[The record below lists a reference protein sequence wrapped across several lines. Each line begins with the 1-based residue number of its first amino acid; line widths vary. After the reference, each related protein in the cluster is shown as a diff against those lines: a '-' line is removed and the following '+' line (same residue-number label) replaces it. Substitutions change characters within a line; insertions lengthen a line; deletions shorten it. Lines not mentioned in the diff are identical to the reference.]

1 MTLIVLFPVGTGV
14 VEETVTSKPSI
25 CVWKSLQLSHMP
37 SLDLYPCLL
46 HTTRPL
52 LLTAMTSNK
61 ISNRQSNSLW
71 LFYCSKK
78 HTLSSVLHLK
88 KNLPGVRL
96 TRNNAAT
103 CKTKQESGNW
113 GGGLRSLSTN
123 DSPLWDGCKEK
134 RCKEK
139 GKAHPEFGSVSAA
152 RLASGVVGE
161 GGSAERWRPRG
172 RARWSPAYRDV
183 KLASAP

>member
-1 MTLIVLFPVGTGV
+1 MTLIVLFPVGMGV

-37 SLDLYPCLL
+37 SLDLYSCLL
-46 HTTRPL
+46 HTARPL
-52 LLTAMTSNK
+52 LLTSNK

-78 HTLSSVLHLK
+78 ETLSSVFHLK

-103 CKTKQESGNW
+103 CKTKRVRKL
-113 GGGLRSLSTN
+113 GGGLTCPKHQRLT
-123 DSPLWDGCKEK
+123 PL
-134 RCKEK
+134 RRLQ
-139 GKAHPEFGSVSAA
+139 GKAV
-152 RLASGVVGE
+152 
-161 GGSAERWRPRG
+161 
-172 RARWSPAYRDV
+172 
-183 KLASAP
+183 

>member
-1 MTLIVLFPVGTGV
+1 MGFNYSRLRTYTYRMLWQEGPLEWLHLPVTPRLIVLFPVGTGV

-78 HTLSSVLHLK
+78 QTLSSVLHLK

-123 DSPLWDGCKEK
+123 DSPL
-134 RCKEK
+134 
-139 GKAHPEFGSVSAA
+139 
-152 RLASGVVGE
+152 
-161 GGSAERWRPRG
+161 
-172 RARWSPAYRDV
+172 
-183 KLASAP
+183 